1 MAQPGYTILLD
12 DYDDFENTTYYVVE
26 IEHAPFM
33 HQLFEAMTT
42 FQNLFIIG
50 SSMQRQV
57 AQIKCAIEL
66 AADISVFFR
75 KVGEQLSLFENY
87 FRADSA
93 EYRHIIEEID
103 SVTRQFSAKWNE
115 LRKATDSLLD
125 TTALEDL

>member
-12 DYDDFENTTYYVVE
+12 DYDDFENTTSYVVE

-33 HQLFEAMTT
+33 QQLFEAMTT

-57 AQIKCAIEL
+57 AQVKCAIEL
-66 AADISVFFR
+66 AADISVFIR
-75 KVGEQLSLFENY
+75 KVGEQLSLLENY

-93 EYRHIIEEID
+93 EYRHISQEID

-115 LRKATDSLLD
+115 LRKATDSLLHA
-125 TTALEDL
+125 TALEDL

>member
-12 DYDDFENTTYYVVE
+12 DYDDFEKTTIYAVE

-33 HQLFEAMTT
+33 HQLFEAMTA
-42 FQNLFIIG
+42 FQNLFIIA

-57 AQIKCAIEL
+57 TQIKCAIEL
-66 AADISVFFR
+66 AADISVFIR

-93 EYRHIIEEID
+93 EHRHISQEID

-115 LRKATDSLLD
+115 LRTTTDSLLHA
-125 TTALEDL
+125 TALEDL

>member
-12 DYDDFENTTYYVVE
+12 DYDDFENTTSYVVE

-33 HQLFEAMTT
+33 DQLSEAMTT

-57 AQIKCAIEL
+57 AQVKCAIEL
-66 AADISVFFR
+66 AADISVFIR
-75 KVGEQLSLFENY
+75 KVGEQLSLLENY

-93 EYRHIIEEID
+93 EYRHISQEID
-103 SVTRQFSAKWNE
+103 SVTRQFSAKWTE
-115 LRKATDSLLD
+115 LSKATDSLLD
-125 TTALEDL
+125 ATALEDL

>member
-12 DYDDFENTTYYVVE
+12 DYDDFEKTTAYAVE

-66 AADISVFFR
+66 AADISVFIR
-75 KVGEQLSLFENY
+75 KVGEQLSLFDNY

-93 EYRHIIEEID
+93 EHRHISQEID

-115 LRKATDSLLD
+115 LRTTTDSLLHA
-125 TTALEDL
+125 TALEDL